1 MEDQIFENFRY
12 LLDHQQSI
20 IHAALIASGILLAGA
35 AWCATH
41 DRPHWLPFVALA
53 GLAVNACLLVPA
65 IRSCQLYETT
75 LDYVITTRPRLL
87 DPMDYNPNSQLEI
100 IEQYA
105 GATGGW
111 SPVIAV
117 VGLGGAWVLLLAG
130 LGLTRLL
137 RALSQWMSLEYPR
150 RT

>member
-1 MEDQIFENFRY
+1 MEDQIFENFRH

-20 IHAALIASGILLAGA
+20 IHAALIASGILLAAA

-41 DRPHWLPFVALA
+41 DKPQWLPLVAIV

-65 IRSCQLYETT
+65 IRSCQLYQTT
-75 LDYVITTRPRLL
+75 LDSGAASGVTLL
-87 DPMDYNPNSQLEI
+87 
-100 IEQYA
+100 EQYA

-137 RALSQWMSLEYPR
+137 RVLSQWLSLEYPR